1 MATTKLYSNELRVVV
16 VPANILTMKS
26 VLQEHFAVVEKFN
39 YECTRQRNN
48 RGQAYGPTDSVL
60 LEFSIR
66 LNNPIDAKP
75 FYECLASNEHFTFSF
90 VFNAV
95 FDANTNLKDYEDGML
110 CEGYVVSIKE
120 KYSNAQDKTLN
131 GSKRAEASDEQMQLS
146 VTLLLTSSTYLGR
159 DKNIISEFIQ

>member
-1 MATTKLYSNELRVVV
+1 MATTRLYSNELRVIV
-16 VPANILTMKS
+16 VPENILTMKS
-26 VLQEHFAVVEKFN
+26 VLQEHFASVEKFN

-48 RGQAYGPTDSVL
+48 KGEVYGPTDSVL

-66 LNNPIDAKP
+66 LNNLLDAKP
-75 FYECLASNEHFTFSF
+75 YYECLASNEHFTFSF

-120 KYSNAQDKTLN
+120 KYSNAQDKTLH